1 MNLLQIVRLVYEA
14 VYNLQGSENQ
24 LRALEVESQLESL
37 LGSSFCI
44 LYFWLHSNLIQEQ
57 GERPPKTPLQEWELW
72 LL

>member
-44 LYFWLHSNLIQEQ
+44 LYF
-57 GERPPKTPLQEWELW
+57 
-72 LL
+72 